1 VNALDAR
8 RRVAIVLPPYEGF
21 APSSAGAIGLL
32 VHRLSAWPGAFD
44 PVVIGPEQA
53 DLFDDIVYRPS
64 VMPWFPPHPMRRYE
78 AGVARAI
85 KAVRPALIEVHN
97 RPDIALWLQRRF
109 RDIPVVAVMHNDR
122 QQSVSERSKMLA
134 QLARV
139 VAVSRFVRDRLL
151 EGLAMPLRPPSVLEN
166 CLDLRQIPPSPFPR
180 ERTILFA
187 GRVVADKGAD
197 AFVAA
202 CARALPA
209 LPGWRGELIGADRF
223 GPRAGTTA
231 FLRALQLQADAA
243 GIATPGYLPHEQ
255 VLAAMARA
263 AIVVIPSRWPEPF
276 GLTALEALACGAALI
291 TSGRGGL
298 REVVGDAAALGDPD
312 DVAGL
317 AGTIVALAED
327 PGRQAALGTAGRSR
341 AAMFDVAQAAVA
353 LDALRTDV
361 LTAWSSAVS
370 HPI

>member
-1 VNALDAR
+1 
-8 RRVAIVLPPYEGF
+8 
-21 APSSAGAIGLL
+21 
-32 VHRLSAWPGAFD
+32 
-44 PVVIGPEQA
+44 
-53 DLFDDIVYRPS
+53 
-64 VMPWFPPHPMRRYE
+64 
-78 AGVARAI
+78 
-85 KAVRPALIEVHN
+85 
-97 RPDIALWLQRRF
+97 
-109 RDIPVVAVMHNDR
+109 
-122 QQSVSERSKMLA
+122 
-134 QLARV
+134 
-139 VAVSRFVRDRLL
+139 
-151 EGLAMPLRPPSVLEN
+151 
-166 CLDLRQIPPSPFPR
+166 
-180 ERTILFA
+180 
-187 GRVVADKGAD
+187 
-197 AFVAA
+197 
-202 CARALPA
+202 
-209 LPGWRGELIGADRF
+209 
-223 GPRAGTTA
+223 
-231 FLRALQLQADAA
+231 LQLQADAA